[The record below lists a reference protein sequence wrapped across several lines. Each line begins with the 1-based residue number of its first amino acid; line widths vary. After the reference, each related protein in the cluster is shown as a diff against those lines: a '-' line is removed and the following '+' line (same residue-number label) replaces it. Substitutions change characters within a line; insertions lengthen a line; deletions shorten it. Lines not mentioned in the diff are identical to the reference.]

1 MKRKDIQQ
9 LATATQK
16 ELETRVAET
25 RAKLRD
31 LRFEKAV
38 GKVKNAHEL
47 TVLRKDIARML
58 TFINMKKD

>member
-9 LATATQK
+9 LANATKK

-25 RAKLRD
+25 RTKLRD

-38 GKVKNAHEL
+38 NKVKNAHEL
-47 TVLRKDIARML
+47 TALRKDIARML

>member
-9 LATATQK
+9 LRNATPK

-38 GKVKNAHEL
+38 GKIKNAHEL
-47 TVLRKDIARML
+47 TVLKKDIARML
-58 TFINMKKD
+58 TFLNMQK